1 MASRSGAALALD
13 FDFLSHYEVAR
24 GHNHLFSC
32 LQPVGHLDV
41 VAFGAANLH
50 GTLRWRSRSFTR
62 KTF

>member
-1 MASRSGAALALD
+1 
-13 FDFLSHYEVAR
+13 
-24 GHNHLFSC
+24 
-32 LQPVGHLDV
+32 V